1 MISLNISGTIKDKT
15 VTDMPEMQ
23 PNKSQ
28 IEALQN
34 AVTEIY
40 SHIETL
46 KSGIQTHIERND
58 ILSILRDVVTYKT
71 SFDGTDG
78 WFWRLNTW
86 NLANEK
92 LCQCLKKLKAIR
104 ESDDTQ
110 AIRSLVD
117 ECDNC
122 ISSLQN
128 YRTLCEGMPVKDETS
143 MTERFKALVGLKS
156 QLEALKNLAS

>member
-1 MISLNISGTIKDKT
+1 
-15 VTDMPEMQ
+15 MQ
-23 PNKSQ
+23 PNEEQKT
-28 IEALQN
+28 ALQN
-34 AVTEIY
+34 AVKEVY

-46 KSGIQTHIERND
+46 KSGIQTHTDRND

-78 WFWRLNTW
+78 WFWRLTTW

-92 LCQCLKKLKAIR
+92 LCKCLKKLKAIR

-128 YRTLCEGMPVKDETS
+128 YRTLCEGIPAKDETS
-143 MTERFKALVGLKS
+143 MTEYFKAFVGLKS
-156 QLEALKNLAS
+156 QLEALKNLAN